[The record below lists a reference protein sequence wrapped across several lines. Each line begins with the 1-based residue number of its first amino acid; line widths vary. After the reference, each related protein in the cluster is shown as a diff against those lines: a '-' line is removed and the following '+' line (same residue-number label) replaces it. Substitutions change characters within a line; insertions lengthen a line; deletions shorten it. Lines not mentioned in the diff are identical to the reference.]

1 MTIKSPFSNKAERVA
16 AFSNIDIYPVISSE
30 FTKDR
35 PVLEVLTAI
44 AHGGAKVVQLREKN
58 KSKAEIYEL
67 ALKYREITTAHNMLL
82 IINDHLDIALAC
94 DADGVHLGQDDLPLT
109 AAKSICGEVFLGCST
124 HDPDEAEK
132 AVLEGADYINIGPIY
147 QTGTKAVPCG
157 AVGIEM
163 LDRIVPGLGIPFS
176 VMGGIKAKNIPDLLA
191 AGATRIAMVT
201 EITQAKD
208 ITARVKALRALW
220 AVDCGK

>member
-1 MTIKSPFSNKAERVA
+1 MTLKSPFSSKAERIA
-16 AFSNIDIYPVISSE
+16 AFRDIDIYPVISSE
-30 FTKDR
+30 FTNGR
-35 PVLEVLTAI
+35 PVLEVLTAV
-44 AHGGAKVVQLREKN
+44 AHGGAKIVQLREKN

-67 ALKYREITTAHNMLL
+67 ALQYREITAAHNMLL

-109 AAKSICGEVFLGCST
+109 AAKTISGEVFLGCST

-147 QTGTKAVPCG
+147 PTGTKAVPCG

-176 VMGGIKAKNIPDLLA
+176 VMGGIKAKNIPELLA

-201 EITQAKD
+201 EITQAGD
-208 ITARVKALRALW
+208 ITAKVKALRALW
-220 AVDCGK
+220 TVGSGK